1 MALDALPDGA
11 MVAVGETAFLTVG
24 GRWLRWRTNG
34 YETAAAPPATALLLT
49 PPRRCARLPRA
60 IGQGCTTAHTLPHPS
75 EYPHKV

>member
-49 PPRRCARLPRA
+49 PPSTLRA
-60 IGQGCTTAHTLPHPS
+60 LAAGYRPGLHDSA
-75 EYPHKV
+75 YPPPPERISA